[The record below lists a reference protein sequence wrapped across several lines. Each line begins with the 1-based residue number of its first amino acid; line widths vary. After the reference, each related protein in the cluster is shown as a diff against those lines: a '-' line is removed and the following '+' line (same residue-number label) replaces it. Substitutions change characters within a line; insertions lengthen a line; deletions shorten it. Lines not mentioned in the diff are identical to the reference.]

1 MSSDATLREDL
12 HRASLARFLQGDV
25 PPERREDH
33 GLEGVLR
40 AFFPVT
46 TADGV
51 ASLEFVAYALLPPR
65 LDADA
70 CRRDGMTLA
79 SVLKATVRLVIWEGP
94 GDGPREIRDIKEQEL
109 YFGQVPVLSE
119 GGTFVVDGV
128 DRAPILRL
136 CRSSDRA
143 HGDAPQLRAAG
154 SLLEEHARLG
164 VAVMVEKARERLERA
179 QQRDSVETQ
188 MPHDLLNARP
198 LARAWYAMLKKSPFV
213 VDVAADRP
221 LARVSLA
228 WRVRVDPDALA
239 ALDEGPFAPWLQ
251 RDAADPTLAALAVD
265 APVNAQ
271 GLLAGSD
278 GDRRTLAARLAP
290 DATPAT
296 TNVEHTL
303 RALTLSSPHVPAVR
317 GMLDRAVAAR
327 SGALL
332 LALRAGRV
340 QVANDRHVW
349 VVEDGRDAPT
359 MYLLQPRGAPRRD
372 TPFTLRRVVEVG
384 ARVEVGD
391 VLAEGAAA
399 VGGTLALGRSCA
411 VARAADLGA
420 GRCRVSSRMRA
431 AFRAARIERIEVVT
445 RDTRMGKQWLTREVP
460 LADPHTLRH
469 LDASGI
475 VALGA
480 EVEPGDVLAGVVTP
494 EGGVE
499 TAPGVWEERVG
510 DRAVRAAVRGRVV
523 GVDVSARRGVERSVR
538 HAEIVEAR
546 ERDLDAEAAERA
558 SCLEAAR
565 GEPAEVWAD
574 AAWELSREAR
584 LRLAQGDDL
593 PPGVVQRVVIA
604 LLVEHDLACGDVLAD
619 RRGACW
625 TVEAI
630 VDDGSLAADV
640 ALPDVDDGEM
650 YLLRLAPEDPLSPAK
665 RRRAPRRAPS
675 TAASRRRRAPA
686 S

>member
-1 MSSDATLREDL
+1 MSPDTTLREGL

-33 GLEGVLR
+33 GLQGVLQT
-40 AFFPVT
+40 FFPVT

-70 CRRDGMTLA
+70 CRRDGTTLA
-79 SVLKATVRLVIWEGP
+79 AVLKVTVRLVIWEGR

-109 YFGQVPVLSE
+109 YFGQVPVCSE
-119 GGTFVVDGV
+119 DGTFVVDGV

-136 CRSSDRA
+136 CR
-143 HGDAPQLRAAG
+143 APQLRAVG
-154 SLLEEHARLG
+154 SLFEEHARLG

-179 QQRDSVETQ
+179 RQRDSVETQ

-198 LARAWYAMLKKSPFV
+198 LVRAWSAMLKKSPFV

-239 ALDEGPFAPWLQ
+239 ALDEGTFAPWLQ

-278 GDRRTLAARLAP
+278 GDRRPLAARLAP

-296 TNVEHTL
+296 ADVARTL
-303 RALTLSSPHVPAVR
+303 RALTLSSPEVPAVR
-317 GMLDRAVAAR
+317 GVLDRAVAAR

-332 LALRAGRV
+332 LASRAGRV
-340 QVANDRHVW
+340 QVANDRRVW

-359 MYLLQPRGAPRRD
+359 MYRLQPRGAPRRD

-399 VGGTLALGRSCA
+399 AGGTLALGRSCA

-431 AFRAARIERIEVVT
+431 AFRAARIERIEAVT

-480 EVEPGDVLAGVVTP
+480 EVEPGDVLVGVVTP

-558 SCLEAAR
+558 ACLGAAC
-565 GEPAEVWAD
+565 GEPAEVLSD
-574 AAWELSREAR
+574 EAWEVDREAR
-584 LRLAQGDDL
+584 LRLGQGDDL

-630 VDDGSLAADV
+630 VDDGSLTADV
-640 ALPDVDDGEM
+640 ALPDVGDGEM
-650 YLLRLAPEDPLSPAK
+650 YLLRLAPEDPPVPAK
-665 RRRAPRRAPS
+665 RRRAPQRAPS
-675 TAASRRRRAPA
+675 TAAPRRRRAPA

>member
-12 HRASLARFLQGDV
+12 HRTSLARFLQGDV
-25 PPERREDH
+25 PPERREDQ
-33 GLEGVLR
+33 GLQGVLR

-136 CRSSDRA
+136 CRV
-143 HGDAPQLRAAG
+143 PQLHAVG
-154 SLLEEHARLG
+154 SLFEEHARLG
-164 VAVMVEKARERLERA
+164 VAAMVAKARERMERA
-179 QQRDSVETQ
+179 RQRDSVETQ

-198 LARAWYAMLKKSPFV
+198 LARAWYTMLKKSPFV
-213 VDVAADRP
+213 VDFAADRP

-228 WRVRVDPDALA
+228 WRVRVDPDARS
-239 ALDEGPFAPWLQ
+239 ALDEGPFAPWLH

-265 APVNAQ
+265 APLNAQ
-271 GLLAGSD
+271 GLLAESE
-278 GDRRTLAARLAP
+278 GDRRPLAARLAP
-290 DATPAT
+290 DATPVTAD
-296 TNVEHTL
+296 VARTL
-303 RALTLSSPHVPAVR
+303 RALTLSSPDVPAVR
-317 GMLDRAVAAR
+317 GALDRAVAAR

-332 LALRAGRV
+332 RASRAGRV
-340 QVANDRHVW
+340 QVANDRRVW
-349 VVEDGRDAPT
+349 VVEDGSDAPT
-359 MYLLQPRGAPRRD
+359 VYPLQPRGTPRWD

-384 ARVEVGD
+384 ARVEAGD

-399 VGGTLALGRSCA
+399 AGGTLALGRSCA
-411 VARAADLGA
+411 VVRAADLGA

-431 AFRAARIERIEVVT
+431 AFRAARIERIEAVT

-460 LADPHTLRH
+460 RADAHTLRH

-499 TAPGVWEERVG
+499 IAPGVWEERVG
-510 DRAVRAAVRGRVV
+510 DVAVRAAVRGRVV

-538 HAEIVEAR
+538 HAEIVESR

-558 SCLEAAR
+558 ACLGAAR
-565 GEPAEVWAD
+565 GEPAEVLAD
-574 AAWELSREAR
+574 EEWEVYREAR
-584 LRLAQGDDL
+584 LRLGQGDDL

-604 LLVEHDLACGDVLAD
+604 LLVERDLACGDVLAD

-630 VDDGSLAADV
+630 VDDGTLTADA
-640 ALPDVDDGEM
+640 ALPDVGDGEM
-650 YLLRLAPEDPLSPAK
+650 YLLRLGPEDSPASAK
-665 RRRAPRRAPS
+665 RPRAPRRAPS
-675 TAASRRRRAPA
+675 TSASRRRRAPA